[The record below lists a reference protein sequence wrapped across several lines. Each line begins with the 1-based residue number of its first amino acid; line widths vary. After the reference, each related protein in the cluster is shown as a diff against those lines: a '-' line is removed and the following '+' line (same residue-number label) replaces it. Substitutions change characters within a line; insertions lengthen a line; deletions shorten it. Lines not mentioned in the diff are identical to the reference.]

1 MNEDFR
7 EFLHVIFKRKRF
19 VTLAFLL
26 TSLPIIAMAMLRP
39 KPYRASAKLLL
50 VGNRSYVQLA
60 PQEQKR
66 ASQMPDTQVINAE
79 VENLKNWSFLIAA
92 ADRLDIDLV
101 SDASSDREERNRA
114 TARAIRSGLEVTP
127 YPTAPMIEVAFTDT
141 DRNKAAAVANTVVDT
156 YLEYRPS
163 LFESPEVGK
172 FYGKRAERLKRELR
186 AAERRIDRYQRR
198 SGILA
203 LQQQKDES
211 VRQIMASDLSLK
223 ETISQIRQTEE
234 LIESLSAAQE
244 KQPEKVSSD
253 VEMIDNPVARA
264 LEERVGILSV
274 ELSELHQK
282 YTEEDRRVRDKIE
295 QIADLR
301 KQIAK
306 QPARIVGTERY
317 ELNQVR
323 QNLSEEIYR
332 AGANLKAL
340 IAKKG
345 SLETTMAN
353 RNDSLDAMNRR
364 GVRFQELDS
373 LVQNKRVELQATET
387 RRQEAQLSQDMT
399 ANRLDSVR
407 VVDRATPPVKP
418 YNQNPL
424 LATAVALLSG
434 LGLGVAGAFGLEFL
448 YRTYH
453 FATDIERELELPVLG
468 LITDFREANE
478 HFAR

>member
-1 MNEDFR
+1 MNDEFR
-7 EFLHVIFKRKRF
+7 EFLHVVFKRKRF
-19 VTLAFLL
+19 VTLAFLT
-26 TSLPIIAMAMLRP
+26 TSLPIIAMALLRP
-39 KPYRASAKLLL
+39 APYRANAKLLL

-60 PQEQKR
+60 PGDQKR
-66 ASQMPDTQVINAE
+66 TSQMPDTQVLNAE
-79 VENLKNWSFLIAA
+79 VENLKNWSFLVAA
-92 ADRLDIDLV
+92 ADRLDIELLADV
-101 SDASSDREERNRA
+101 PANREERNRA

-172 FYGKRAERLKRELR
+172 FYGKRSERLQRELR
-186 AAERRIDRYQRR
+186 AAERRLERYQRR
-198 SGILA
+198 SGIVS

-211 VRQIMASDLSLK
+211 VRQIMASELALK
-223 ETISQIRQTEE
+223 ETNGQIRQTEQ
-234 LIESLSAAQE
+234 LIASLGDAHG

-253 VEMIDNPVARA
+253 IEMIDNPVTRA
-264 LEERVGILSV
+264 LEERIGVLTV
-274 ELSELHQK
+274 ELSELQQK
-282 YTEEDRRVRDKIE
+282 YTDEDRRVKDKLQ

-301 KQIAK
+301 RQMAK
-306 QPARIVGTERY
+306 QPSRIVGTERY

-323 QNLSEEIYR
+323 QNLSEELYR
-332 AGANLKAL
+332 ANANLKAL
-340 IAKKG
+340 EAK
-345 SLETTMAN
+345 
-353 RNDSLDAMNRR
+353 RDSLDMAVSSLKQKLEDTNRH
-364 GVRFQELDS
+364 GVHFLELDNT
-373 LVQNKRVELQATET
+373 VQNKRIELQATES

-407 VVDRATPPVKP
+407 IVDRATPPIKP
-418 YNQNPL
+418 YNQNTL

-453 FATDIERELELPVLG
+453 FASDIERELELPVLG
-468 LITDFREANE
+468 LITDFQQANRQL
-478 HFAR
+478 AN

>member
-353 RNDSLDAMNRR
+353 LNDSLDAMNRR

-418 YNQNPL
+418 YNQNTL

-434 LGLGVAGAFGLEFL
+434 LGLGVAGAFGLDFL
-448 YRTYH
+448 YRTSH